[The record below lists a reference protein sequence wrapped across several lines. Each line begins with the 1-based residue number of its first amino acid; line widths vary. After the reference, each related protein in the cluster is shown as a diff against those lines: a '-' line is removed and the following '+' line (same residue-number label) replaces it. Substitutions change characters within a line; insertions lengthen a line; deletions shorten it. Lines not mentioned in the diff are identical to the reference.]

1 MRKKPQKNKYPKPRK
16 KVQFRVSFF
25 QKGIDFFEKRCII
38 YLLRKALRNPREWRN
53 WQTRTF
59 EGRVDNTV
67 RVQVPFPAP
76 KKQVGNR
83 LPVFFCS
90 EMGYAEPVAPKAP
103 GNVWRFARQ
112 MTDIVR
118 KDKLAVE
125 RSETGS
131 TVPFPAPKK
140 QVGNRLPAFLFGNG
154 LRRTSAPQSVLL
166 I

>member
-1 MRKKPQKNKYPKPRK
+1 MD
-16 KVQFRVSFF
+16 FGASFF
-25 QKGIDFFEKRCII
+25 KKGIDFFEKRCII

-83 LPVFFCS
+83 LPVFLFGNGLRRTRS
-90 EMGYAEPVAPKAP
+90 AKGA

-112 MTDIVR
+112 MTDVVR
-118 KDKLAVE
+118 QGKLAVE
-125 RSETGS
+125 RRETGS
-131 TVPFPAPKK
+131 TVPFPAP
-140 QVGNRLPAFLFGNG
+140 
-154 LRRTSAPQSVLL
+154 
-166 I
+166 